1 MLGGRMSTGV
11 SVMCD
16 YSLEMYG
23 SRPAREGE
31 LYVSTRFPSGS
42 IGFAA
47 PGDPRIPVCV
57 QCDTKVV
64 LTDIPAAM
72 QKTYGIGPEVETV
85 FAQRETGLYRDGL
98 RLKDGRF
105 VSLQDLPP
113 GVGAYI
119 PSLLERRVE
128 KRVRLPEAVD

>member
-1 MLGGRMSTGV
+1 
-11 SVMCD
+11 MCD

-31 LYVSTRFPSGS
+31 LYVTTRFPSGS

-64 LTDIPAAM
+64 LTDIPFTMQAA
-72 QKTYGIGPEVETV
+72 YGIGPEAETL

-98 RLKDGRF
+98 RFAGGRF
-105 VSLQDLPP
+105 VSLQDLPQ

-119 PSLLERRVE
+119 PTLLERSGA
-128 KRVRLPEAVD
+128 KRVRLSEVID

>member
-1 MLGGRMSTGV
+1 
-11 SVMCD
+11 MCD

-31 LYVSTRFPSGS
+31 LYVTTRFPSGS

-47 PGDPRIPVCV
+47 PGDPRVPVCV

-64 LTDIPAAM
+64 LTDIPVAM
-72 QKTYGIGPEVETV
+72 QATYGIGAEVQTT

-98 RLKDGRF
+98 RMADGRF
-105 VSLQDLPP
+105 VSLQDLQP

-119 PSLLERRVE
+119 PSLLERQGSR
-128 KRVRLPEAVD
+128 KTWATEAVD

>member
-1 MLGGRMSTGV
+1 
-11 SVMCD
+11 MCD

-47 PGDPRIPVCV
+47 PGDPRVPVCV
-57 QCDTKVV
+57 QCDTRVV
-64 LTDIPAAM
+64 LTDIPASM
-72 QKTYGIGPEVETV
+72 QKTYGIGPEVETI

-113 GVGAYI
+113 GVGAYV
-119 PSLLERRVE
+119 PNLLERGLEKRGD
-128 KRVRLPEAVD
+128 KRVRVLAPVD

>member
-1 MLGGRMSTGV
+1 
-11 SVMCD
+11 MCD

-31 LYVSTRFPSGS
+31 LYVTTRFPSGS

-64 LTDIPAAM
+64 LTDVPVAM
-72 QKTYGIGPEVETV
+72 QATYGVGAEVETI
-85 FAQRETGLYRDGL
+85 FAQRDTGLYRDGL
-98 RLKDGRF
+98 RLANGRF
-105 VSLQDLPP
+105 VSLQDLQP
-113 GVGAYI
+113 GIGAYI
-119 PSLLERRVE
+119 PTLLEREGVKKAR
-128 KRVRLPEAVD
+128 KPEVVD

>member
-1 MLGGRMSTGV
+1 
-11 SVMCD
+11 MCD

-31 LYVSTRFPSGS
+31 LYVTTRFPSGS

-64 LTDIPAAM
+64 LTDVPVAM
-72 QKTYGIGPEVETV
+72 QATYGIGAEVETI
-85 FAQRETGLYRDGL
+85 FAQRDTGLYRDGL
-98 RLKDGRF
+98 RLANGRF
-105 VSLQDLPP
+105 VSLQDLQP
-113 GVGAYI
+113 GIGAYI
-119 PSLLERRVE
+119 PTLLEREGV
-128 KRVRLPEAVD
+128 KKAHKPEMVD